1 MDAGVRG
8 TRLGWQAMADHQLT
22 PVFTG
27 LRFGLH
33 ALTAVLLV
41 VVAVRIMVQ
50 PPQHPAA
57 GLLACAVFAALYL
70 LGARVASM
78 RQPRVTYGWLAA
90 LTACWLVLLALT
102 PEAAYLAFPMFFLYL
117 HLLPGAAGPAAVLV
131 ATAAAVLGIGWHS
144 GFTAGGVIGP
154 LVGAGVALLIG
165 LGYRALQN
173 EAVAREQLLTDL
185 VAAQE
190 RLAASEREQGM
201 LAERARLAREIHD
214 TVAQSLSSIGMLLH
228 AAERADADRPGAEYI
243 RTAREVAGTALAETR
258 GIVRELTPP
267 ALDDGLASALHRVGA
282 SATGVEV
289 TVDVADVPELPMDVQ
304 ATILRIAQ
312 GALANVVQHA
322 HATRATVRLT
332 EKERGVVLEIADD
345 GVGFEPARERGTSTD
360 SFGLRAI
367 RERVDQLD
375 GRVRVRSAPGQGTT
389 ITAWIPGQR

>member
-1 MDAGVRG
+1 
-8 TRLGWQAMADHQLT
+8 MADHQLT

-27 LRFGLH
+27 LRIGLH
-33 ALTAVLLV
+33 ALTAVLLGV
-41 VVAVRIMVQ
+41 VVVRVVAR
-50 PPQHPAA
+50 PAQHPVAA
-57 GLLACAVFAALYL
+57 LLACAAFAVVYL
-70 LGARVASM
+70 FGAQVASM
-78 RQPRVTYGWLAA
+78 RRPRVTQGWLVA
-90 LTACWLVLLALT
+90 LTACWLALLSLS

-117 HLLPGAAGPAAVLV
+117 HLLPGIIGPLAVLA
-131 ATAAAVLGIGWHS
+131 ATVAAVLGIGWHS

-165 LGYRALQN
+165 LGYRALQA

-228 AAERADADRPGAEYI
+228 AAERADGDRPGTEFI
-243 RTAREVAGTALAETR
+243 ETARQVAGTALAETR

-267 ALDDGLASALHRVGA
+267 TLDDGLTSALRRVGE
-282 SATGVEV
+282 SAPGVRVE
-289 TVDVADVPELPMDVQ
+289 VDVADGVELPMAVQ
-304 ATILRIAQ
+304 ATVLRIAQ

-332 EKERGVVLEIADD
+332 PDAGAIVLEIADD
-345 GVGFEPARERGTSTD
+345 GVGFDPAAKWGASTD

-367 RERVDQLD
+367 RERVGQLGGD
-375 GRVRVRSAPGQGTT
+375 VRVRSAPGQGTT
-389 ITAWIPGQR
+389 ITARIPGPV